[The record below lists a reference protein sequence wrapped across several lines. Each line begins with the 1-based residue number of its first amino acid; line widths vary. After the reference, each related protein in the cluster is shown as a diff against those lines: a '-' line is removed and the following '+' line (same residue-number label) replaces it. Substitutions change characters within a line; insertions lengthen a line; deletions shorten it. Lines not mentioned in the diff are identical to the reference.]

1 MKPIRTLVLVADEE
15 HARLFEKAAV
25 TEPLVELF
33 SIEKSDFSDTD
44 QSYSDFPGRSSAAPG
59 MAVHAFDRT
68 ATERE
73 QERHVF
79 AAHVLE
85 AAARHLKDGNYKRLA
100 VAAPP
105 KMLGSLRAGMKGPLA
120 KIERFEVDKNLTKET
135 PEDLVAR
142 FSDQITL

>member
-79 AAHVLE
+79 ANHVLE
-85 AAARHLKDGNYKRLA
+85 ATARHLKDGDYRRLA

-120 KIERFEVDKNLTKET
+120 DIERFELDKNLTKET
-135 PEDLVAR
+135 PENLVAR

>member
-15 HARLFEKAAV
+15 HARILGKASA
-25 TEPLVELF
+25 TEPLVELL
-33 SIEKSDFSDTD
+33 SIQKSDFSDTD

-59 MAVHAFDRT
+59 TAMHAFDRT

-73 QERHVF
+73 QEREAF
-79 AAHVLE
+79 AVHVLE
-85 AAARHLKDGNYKRLA
+85 ATARHLDSGDYRRLA

-120 KIERFEVDKNLTKET
+120 EIERVEVDKNLTKET
-135 PEDLVAR
+135 PDNLVAR
-142 FSDQITL
+142 FSEQIIL

>member
-1 MKPIRTLVLVADEE
+1 M
-15 HARLFEKAAV
+15 
-25 TEPLVELF
+25 ELR
-33 SIEKSDFSDTD
+33 SIEKSDFSDAD

-73 QERHVF
+73 QGANLF

-85 AAARHLKDGNYKRLA
+85 ATAGHLQDGDYRRLA

-120 KIERFEVDKNLTKET
+120 NIERFEVDKNLTKET
-135 PEDLVAR
+135 PENLVAR
-142 FSDQITL
+142 FSDQVIL